1 MAALYLRAGV
11 WLVIVVGV
19 VYCVAQSRPD
29 SFLQSLCPLSIR
41 EIPRS
46 AFYKQTRVGNDPHRG
61 VQSFVPGLPLPEP
74 SQLSMENTEDQSQTV
89 YPQLTAA
96 DLRQRGVV
104 KFLMQYGP
112 ASYFLQGGEQ
122 KGFEYELAE
131 TFGRALGVRVE
142 VITSPP
148 GIDAI
153 TWLHDGKGDILA
165 GLTTIEGVPP
175 GPVITSRPY
184 FETTAHV
191 ITNSG
196 NSAPHTLSE
205 LAGRPIAFHADSAYA
220 YQLQLA
226 TQTLMLAPALPV
238 ITGEEDVREILH
250 GVVTGRTASTVLIDP
265 IAHLAHAW
273 YPGRLRTAWSL
284 PQPVKLVWA
293 VRPGQTELL
302 RTIDEHLE
310 RVSRSGEKKIL
321 TEKYFPP
328 PSVLRTVHRAVE
340 GSLSA
345 RRRLSRYDQVIARY
359 AEEAGFDWRFVAA
372 LIFEESRFDHSRV
385 SSAGASG
392 LMQLMPFTAQLVGL
406 KNLQDPH
413 TNIEAGVKYL
423 SFLSRQFQDGRPR
436 DRLAL
441 MLASYVMGLGHVED
455 GQRIAQLHGYDPNC
469 WSESMEHILP
479 LLEDPKYHSKTL
491 FGYGQ
496 GREAVRYAN
505 AILERYDIYSR
516 YIERDFPP
524 AEAPSPSDRQA
535 ASAVAG

>member
-1 MAALYLRAGV
+1 L
-11 WLVIVVGV
+11 
-19 VYCVAQSRPD
+19 
-29 SFLQSLCPLSIR
+29 
-41 EIPRS
+41 
-46 AFYKQTRVGNDPHRG
+46 
-61 VQSFVPGLPLPEP
+61 
-74 SQLSMENTEDQSQTV
+74 TV
-89 YPQLTAA
+89 A

-104 KFLMQYGP
+104 KFLMQHGP

-131 TFGRALGVRVE
+131 SFGRALGVRVE
-142 VITSPP
+142 VVTSPP
-148 GIDAI
+148 GTDAI

-165 GLTTIEGVPP
+165 GLTTIEGAPP

-191 ITNSG
+191 ITKSDNL
-196 NSAPHTLSE
+196 APRILSE
-205 LAGRPIAFHADSAYA
+205 LAGQPIALHTDSAYA
-220 YQLQLA
+220 YQLQLVQLA
-226 TQTLMLAPALPV
+226 TQTRALAPMLPA
-238 ITGEEDVREILH
+238 ITGKEDVREILH
-250 GVVTGRTASTVLIDP
+250 GVVTGRTAATVLIDP

-284 PQPVKLVWA
+284 PRPVKLVWA

-321 TEKYFPP
+321 TEKYFLP
-328 PSVLRTVHRAVE
+328 PSVLRTASRAFE
-340 GSLSA
+340 GSLSE
-345 RRRLSRYDQVIARY
+345 RGKLSRYDRIIARY

-385 SSAGASG
+385 SNAGASG
-392 LMQLMPFTAQLVGL
+392 LMQLMPLTAQLVGL

-413 TNIEAGVKYL
+413 ANIEAGVKYL
-423 SFLSRQFQDGRPR
+423 SFLSRQFQEGRPR

-441 MLASYVMGLGHVED
+441 ILASYVMGLGHVED
-455 GQRIAQLHGYDPNC
+455 GQRIARLHGYDPDC
-469 WSESMEHILP
+469 WGESMEYMLP
-479 LLEDPKYHSKTL
+479 LLEDPEYHSKTL

-516 YIERDFPP
+516 YIERDFPS
-524 AEAPSPSDRQA
+524 AEVPLPPDSQA

>member
-1 MAALYLRAGV
+1 
-11 WLVIVVGV
+11 
-19 VYCVAQSRPD
+19 
-29 SFLQSLCPLSIR
+29 
-41 EIPRS
+41 
-46 AFYKQTRVGNDPHRG
+46 
-61 VQSFVPGLPLPEP
+61 
-74 SQLSMENTEDQSQTV
+74 
-89 YPQLTAA
+89 
-96 DLRQRGVV
+96 
-104 KFLMQYGP
+104 MQHSP

-131 TFGRALGVRVE
+131 IFGRTLGLRVE
-142 VITSPP
+142 VVASPP
-148 GIDAI
+148 GVDAI
-153 TWLHDGKGDILA
+153 AWLHEGKGDILA
-165 GLTTIEGVPP
+165 GLTTLEGVPA

-184 FETTAHV
+184 FETIAHV
-191 ITNSG
+191 VTNSDKL
-196 NSAPHTLSE
+196 APRALPD
-205 LAGRPIAFHADSAYA
+205 LAGQPVALHAESAYA
-220 YQLQLA
+220 YQLQRA
-226 TQTLMLAPALPV
+226 TQMLALAPVLPA
-238 ITGEEDVREILH
+238 IIGEEDVRGILR
-250 GVVTGRTASTVLIDP
+250 GVVTGRTAATVLIDP
-265 IAHLAHAW
+265 VAHLAQAW
-273 YPGRLRTAWSL
+273 YPGKLRTAWSL
-284 PQPVKLVWA
+284 SQPVRLVWA

-302 RTIDEHLE
+302 QAIDEHLE

-328 PSVLRTVHRAVE
+328 PATLRTAQRAFE
-340 GSLSA
+340 GSLSE

-372 LIFEESRFDHSRV
+372 LIFEESRFDHRRV

-413 TNIEAGVKYL
+413 ANIEAGVKYL

-441 MLASYVMGLGHVED
+441 ILASYVMGLGHVED
-455 GQRIAQLHGYDPNC
+455 GQRVARLRGYDPDC
-469 WSESMEHILP
+469 WGESMEHILP

-516 YIERDFPP
+516 YIERDLPS
-524 AEAPSPSDRQA
+524 AEVPSPSDSQA